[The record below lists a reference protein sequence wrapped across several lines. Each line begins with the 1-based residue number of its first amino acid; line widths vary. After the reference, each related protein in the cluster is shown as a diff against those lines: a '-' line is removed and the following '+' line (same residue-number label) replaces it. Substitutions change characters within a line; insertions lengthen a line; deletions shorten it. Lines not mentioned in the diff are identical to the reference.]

1 MGIIIERKRA
11 DGTTG
16 YTAQIRKKKA
26 GKTVYSMCQT
36 FDRKQAADTW
46 LKKTEKDLLNGTR
59 LPQLRQREKTLE
71 EVITQYATI
80 LVELAR
86 SLKKGRKAQ
95 TVGNYM
101 MHLSAIFF
109 VASTAYNADLKESE
123 MRKALKICRK
133 LQFIKKSSS
142 RSRRLSLD
150 ELEKLMTYFECSSQR
165 TNASPMHKIIG
176 FAIVSTRRLSE
187 ITLLPQILMKIPAR
201 KSTEPPIRSPSQC
214 PGTARPSTSA
224 GLSLIDTAS
233 LI

>member
-26 GKTVYSMCQT
+26 DKTIYSMCQT

-71 EVITQYATI
+71 EVITQYVTDFGANIGKAKAQCLGAFKKMDIARKPCSDIDATI

-101 MHLSAIFF
+101 MHLSAIF
-109 VASTAYNADLKESE
+109 LW
-123 MRKALKICRK
+123 
-133 LQFIKKSSS
+133 
-142 RSRRLSLD
+142 RR
-150 ELEKLMTYFECSSQR
+150 
-165 TNASPMHKIIG
+165 
-176 FAIVSTRRLSE
+176 
-187 ITLLPQILMKIPAR
+187 
-201 KSTEPPIRSPSQC
+201 PPTMPI
-214 PGTARPSTSA
+214 
-224 GLSLIDTAS
+224 
-233 LI
+233 